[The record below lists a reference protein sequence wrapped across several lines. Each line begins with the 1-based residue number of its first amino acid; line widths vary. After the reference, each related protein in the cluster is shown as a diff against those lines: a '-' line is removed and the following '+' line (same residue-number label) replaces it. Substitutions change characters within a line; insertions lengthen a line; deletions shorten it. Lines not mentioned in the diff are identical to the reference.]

1 MLLNNGKTIFSIN
14 DSFKRQK
21 FYSFNNNAINGTID
35 IENIKTLTVYPY
47 SGSFSNGKLLM
58 GLGSFLGLINSG
70 FSGAFGYGFTGFLLG
85 SVIDKGSGKTININ
99 NCNDNSNC
107 SEWILVYK

>member
-1 MLLNNGKTIFSIN
+1 
-14 DSFKRQK
+14 
-21 FYSFNNNAINGTID
+21 
-35 IENIKTLTVYPY
+35 
-47 SGSFSNGKLLM
+47 M

-70 FSGAFGYGFTGFLLG
+70 FSGAFGYGFTIFLLG
-85 SVIDKGSGKTININ
+85 SVIDKGSEKTININ